1 MSGEMSGSKGSS
13 SGGINLD
20 ISNVEDPTE
29 IANAIEV
36 YYKNDNMVKTQL
48 SKNWERNQLFVDG
61 RQWLVY
67 SGNQNNGGTWNTLQT
82 SKENEY
88 IPRPVTNLIFDC
100 YQTLKGYLLKSKPRI
115 TVQPNSSTNRD
126 KDAAKLANLVAEAN
140 NERLHDEEN
149 DEYAAS
155 CLLMYGTVFK
165 KSYWDNSYV
174 TQVEVPQMI
183 QVPQTDPMTGQVTGM
198 TEVEARDENGDVIK
212 QKLPLGDV
220 NTDVVEPFR
229 IALDPL
235 CNDLHKARW
244 IMEYAI
250 QPLDWIR
257 EQYGKQAEGYTGRV
271 DEVKAESQLSNSMR
285 RFFQLKTSSGVKG
298 GFVQTDAGLGSESM
312 IENTAVV
319 KEYYERPS
327 QKHPNGRM
335 CVVAN
340 NIPLYIGES
349 LSTGNE
355 LGEWH
360 PYSECRWEIVPGRF
374 WGKSALDDACEI
386 QKQINSIDAIITLT
400 RKTMAIP
407 QKLIPLGIGV
417 EPGKMTGRPGNE
429 TFYRADG
436 SGAKPEIMPA
446 SSVHESVFKERDIKV
461 SDLKSVTGAIDI
473 LKGDRPPGV
482 TAASALSMLYEVG
495 TGKLFPVLNRWKRFK
510 ESDQKKQLRLIAQNY
525 KEPRKEFIQMLHMKN
540 KELSEEAI
548 SNFIGTDLYD
558 NCNVIIEAGSNVP
571 KLQAAQQAL
580 LMEVAQTGALALDQ
594 PANRIEFLQRLG
606 IVGFD
611 ADVGPDS
618 KRAAWENDLMDNLQ
632 YTPDSK
638 PVVLMT
644 DNHNIHE
651 AVHADRTKQPS
662 FMSLPLEIQQAYF
675 MHIEEHKN
683 QQAQAEQMQMM
694 QAAMMGQPA
703 APAAGPSPNQSQG
716 PLHPS
721 GKGIPTKVSENI
733 HADALVP
740 GKIPGR

>member
-1 MSGEMSGSKGSS
+1 MSGGNIKNTASQ
-13 SGGINLD
+13 SGGMNLD
-20 ISNVEDPTE
+20 ISNLEDPGQ
-29 IANAIEV
+29 IAQSIENF
-36 YYKNDNMVKTQL
+36 YKNDNMVKTQL

-67 SGNQNNGGTWNTLQT
+67 SGDKLNSGSWQNLTV

-115 TVQPNSSTNRD
+115 SVQPNSATNRD
-126 KDAAKLANLVAEAN
+126 KDAAKLAQLVAEAN

-155 CLLMYGTVFK
+155 VLIMYGTVFK

-174 TQVEVPQMI
+174 SQIEVPQMV
-183 QVPQTDPMTGQVTGM
+183 QVPQTDPMTGEVIGM
-198 TEVEARDENGDVIK
+198 SEVEARDENGDVIK
-212 QKLPLGDV
+212 QRLPLGDV
-220 NTDVVEPFR
+220 NTDVVEPYR

-235 CNDLHKARW
+235 ANDLHKARW
-244 IMEYAI
+244 IMEYSI
-250 QPLDWIR
+250 QSLDWIK
-257 EQYGKQAEGYTGRV
+257 EQYGKQGDGYTGRV
-271 DEVKAESQLSNSMR
+271 DEVKAEPQLNNSMR
-285 RFFQLKTSSGVKG
+285 RFFQLKTSSGVRG
-298 GFVQTDAGLGSESM
+298 GFVQTDAGLGSDAM

-327 QKHPNGRM
+327 YKHPNGRL

-340 NIPLYIGES
+340 GIPLYIGES
-349 LSTGNE
+349 PIMGNE

-374 WGKSALDDACEI
+374 WGKSPLDDACEI
-386 QKQINSIDAIITLT
+386 QKQVNSIDSVITLT

-429 TFYRADG
+429 VFYRADG
-436 SGAKPEIMPA
+436 TGAKPEIVPPA
-446 SSVHESVFKERDIKV
+446 SVHESVFQERELKV
-461 SDLKSVTGAIDI
+461 QDLKTVTGAIDI

-495 TGKLFPVLNRWKRFK
+495 TGKLFPILNRWKRFK
-510 ESDQKKQLRLIAQNY
+510 ESDQKKQLRLIASGY
-525 KEPRKEFIQMLHMKN
+525 KEPRKEFIRMLHMKN
-540 KELSEEAI
+540 KDLSEESI

-558 NCNVIIEAGSNVP
+558 NCNVVIEAGSNVP

-618 KRAAWENDLMDNLQ
+618 KRAAWENDLLDNLQ
-632 YTPDSK
+632 YSPDNR

-644 DNHNIHE
+644 DNHSIHK
-651 AVHADRTKQPS
+651 ATHAERTKQPS
-662 FMSLPLEIQQAYF
+662 FMSLPIEIQQAYF
-675 MHIEEHKN
+675 MHIQEHEQYE
-683 QQAQAEQMQMM
+683 QQEMQMQMM
-694 QAAMMGQPA
+694 QAAAMGQPA
-703 APAAGPSPNQSQG
+703 QPQGGVDPNQSQG

-721 GKGIPTKVSENI
+721 GKGVGSELKNNLFS
-733 HADALVP
+733 DAMVP
-740 GKIPGR
+740 GKVPNR